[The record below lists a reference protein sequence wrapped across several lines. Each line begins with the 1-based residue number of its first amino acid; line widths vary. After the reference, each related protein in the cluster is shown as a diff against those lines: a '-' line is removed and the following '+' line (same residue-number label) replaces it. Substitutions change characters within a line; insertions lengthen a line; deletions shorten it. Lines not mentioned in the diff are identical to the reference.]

1 VSRMTRGRPIILL
14 GRNGLHCGDSQ
25 KAVMVL
31 TTGAA
36 VRLKRPLSTRPDQK
50 MR

>member
-1 VSRMTRGRPIILL
+1 MVLL
-14 GRNGLHCGDSQ
+14 RRNGLHCGDSQ

-36 VRLKRPLSTRPDQK
+36 VRLKRPLSNRCDQK
-50 MR
+50 MRRMMLKSFN